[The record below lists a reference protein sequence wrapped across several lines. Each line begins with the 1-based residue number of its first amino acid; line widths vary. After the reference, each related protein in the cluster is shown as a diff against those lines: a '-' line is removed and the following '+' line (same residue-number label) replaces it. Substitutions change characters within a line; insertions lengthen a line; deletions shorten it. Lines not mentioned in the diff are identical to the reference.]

1 MFKRNLW
8 KIVVSLVLTGWA
20 VSEILPLRD
29 IPFPAY
35 ARTNATARPAEF
47 GALLAK
53 AAELKKS
60 GAAPTEFMALKQIG
74 HDQKVDL
81 SQFFPDI
88 RLEESLKNV
97 DKRNTILLNELL
109 RRSKRKMQL
118 GLDLQ
123 GGVDFTLEAD
133 LGDRT
138 AGLDAESARQQKL
151 SKAIEIISARINSFG
166 VAEPLIRAVG
176 ANRIEVQLPGLN
188 TKDNPDVL
196 DQVKKPARLDFRM
209 VYLCARRDSARQSV
223 VPPELDVKCYD
234 HELPNGTDIAE
245 DYFVKRIPE
254 MTGEM
259 IS

>member
-60 GAAPTEFMALKQIG
+60 GAAPSEFMALKQIG

-123 GGVDFTLEAD
+123 GGVGFTLEAD

-151 SKAIEIISARINSFG
+151 SKAIEIISARIHSFG
-166 VAEPLIRAVG
+166 VAEPLLRAAG
-176 ANRIEVQLPGLN
+176 PTPPGS
-188 TKDNPDVL
+188 PG
-196 DQVKKPARLDFRM
+196 
-209 VYLCARRDSARQSV
+209 RRDGGGARGAL
-223 VPPELDVKCYD
+223 PPAEALEGDRD
-234 HELPNGTDIAE
+234 HQRAHNLIRGGRAPDPRG
-245 DYFVKRIPE
+245 RHQ
-254 MTGEM
+254 
-259 IS
+259 

>member
-60 GAAPTEFMALKQIG
+60 GAAPSEFMALKQIG

-118 GLDLQ
+118 GLELR
-123 GGVDFTLEAD
+123 GGVGFSRGAVASPPQSPP
-133 LGDRT
+133 GPRRAAPA
-138 AGLDAESARQQKL
+138 AGSPRQQKL

-166 VAEPLIRAVG
+166 VAEPLI
-176 ANRIEVQLPGLN
+176 
-188 TKDNPDVL
+188 
-196 DQVKKPARLDFRM
+196 
-209 VYLCARRDSARQSV
+209 
-223 VPPELDVKCYD
+223 
-234 HELPNGTDIAE
+234 
-245 DYFVKRIPE
+245 
-254 MTGEM
+254 
-259 IS
+259 

>member
-60 GAAPTEFMALKQIG
+60 GTAP
-74 HDQKVDL
+74 
-81 SQFFPDI
+81 S
-88 RLEESLKNV
+88 
-97 DKRNTILLNELL
+97 ELI

-123 GGVDFTLEAD
+123 GGVGFTLEAD

-151 SKAIEIISARINSFG
+151 SKAMEHISAGINS
-166 VAEPLIRAVG
+166 
-176 ANRIEVQLPGLN
+176 
-188 TKDNPDVL
+188 
-196 DQVKKPARLDFRM
+196 
-209 VYLCARRDSARQSV
+209 
-223 VPPELDVKCYD
+223 
-234 HELPNGTDIAE
+234 
-245 DYFVKRIPE
+245 
-254 MTGEM
+254 
-259 IS
+259 